1 MAYERQKNIFL
12 YLLNSDEALSGREL
26 SKIFNVTTRTIR
38 SDIKSLNELL
48 KKHNIGISSSKQD
61 GYFISDEDKAK
72 GFEIVEEVLNKEVN
86 LVGIPSTPSER
97 FAFIVFK
104 LAFALDYITMEE
116 IADMLFVSK
125 TTVYLDIQK
134 IMEFLSSFPNLELE
148 ISPIKGMK
156 LKGDE
161 RSKRFLISNI
171 LKREKTYDDLML
183 SKAFYYAFNDKKTNL
198 NNEMLFLYETIINIL
213 NKHGY
218 ILTDADVNLLVKD
231 ILISIK
237 RIQMG
242 FTVEEAIIED
252 LDLTIAEDLKKEVE
266 DYFNIL
272 INERELEYFQQS
284 FNAKRLLN
292 VESDKYVLKT
302 EAQIIVEEFIIDIKN
317 KFNIDFT
324 QNESF
329 RNNLILHLNPMI
341 ERIKNN
347 YFEANPLTNQIKTN
361 YPLAFEISM
370 LIVPIINEKLGVI
383 INEAEVSYIALHVA
397 VALDEKN
404 KKSNIAIICGS
415 GLGTARLVMSKISS
429 YYGEWINIIG
439 YFPIYKLDNILKG
452 EYGKVDLIVSTI
464 PITYRGE
471 IPIIQVNPLIN
482 EEDLM
487 KLGQYIGNPI
497 MQIKNSGIKELKYQ
511 IFREELFKYFTE
523 EISYFGAISELVKM
537 LKLENYIDDK
547 DKFYESVILR
557 ENLFSTILDEEI
569 AIPHPMESMSKT
581 TVVSVG
587 IFKNPI
593 VHNGKKVKIIFLFAV
608 NAKED
613 EKLKVLY
620 SLLQEILESKETIE
634 TLYKSKNFDDFI
646 ENIKL

>member
-1 MAYERQKNIFL
+1 MTYERQKNIFL
-12 YLLNSDEALSGREL
+12 YLLNSGKALSGKEL

-38 SDIKSLNELL
+38 SDIKFLNELL
-48 KKHNIGISSSKQD
+48 KKYDIGISSSKQD
-61 GYFISDEDKAK
+61 GYFISDKQRAK
-72 GFEIVEEVLNKEVN
+72 GFEIAKEVFNKEIN
-86 LVGIPSTPSER
+86 LMGIPNTPSER

-104 LAFALDYITMEE
+104 LVFEIDYITMEE

-125 TTVYLDIQK
+125 TTVYMDIQK
-134 IMEFLSSFPNLELE
+134 IIEFLSEFSNLDLE
-148 ISPIKGMK
+148 ISPIRGMK

-183 SKAFYYAFNDKKTNL
+183 SKAFYYAFNDQNIDL
-198 NNEMLFLYETIINIL
+198 NNEMLFLYEIIINIL
-213 NKHGY
+213 NKQGY
-218 ILTDADVNLLVKD
+218 ILTDVDVNLLVKD

-242 FTVEEAIIED
+242 FTVDEETKED
-252 LDLTIAEDLKKEVE
+252 LDLTIAKALKKEVE
-266 DYFNIL
+266 GYFNIS
-272 INERELEYFQQS
+272 INKRELEYFQQS

-292 VESDKYVLKT
+292 VNRDKYVLKT
-302 EAQIIVEEFIIDIKN
+302 EAQRIVEEFIIEIKN
-317 KFNIDFT
+317 KFNIDFI
-324 QNESF
+324 QNENF

-347 YFEANPLTNQIKTN
+347 YFEENSLTNQIKAN

-397 VALDEKN
+397 VALNERN
-404 KKSNIAIICGS
+404 QKSNIAIICGS
-415 GLGTARLVMSKISS
+415 GLGTARLVMSKIVS
-429 YYGEWINIIG
+429 YYGEWINIVG

-464 PITYRGE
+464 PIINISE
-471 IPIIQVNPLIN
+471 IPIIQVNPLISK
-482 EEDLM
+482 EDLM
-487 KLGQYIGNPI
+487 KIGQCIGSPLTR
-497 MQIKNSGIKELKYQ
+497 IKNSVVKELKYE
-511 IFREELFKYFTE
+511 IFRRKLFKCFTE
-523 EISYFGAISELVKM
+523 EISYFNAILELVEM
-537 LKLENYIDDK
+537 LKIENYIEDEK
-547 DKFYESVILR
+547 KFYQSVIMR

-569 AIPHPMESMSKT
+569 AIPHPMESMSEA

-587 IFKNPI
+587 IFENPI
-593 VHNGKKVKIIFLFAV
+593 VHNGKRIKIIFLFAV

-620 SLLQEILESKETIE
+620 CLLQEILESEETIE
-634 TLYKSKNFDDFI
+634 MLYKSKNFDDFI

>member
-12 YLLNSDEALSGREL
+12 HLLNSDKALSGKEL

-38 SDIKSLNELL
+38 SDIKFLNESL
-48 KKHNIGISSSKQD
+48 KKYDIGISSSKQD
-61 GYFISDEDKAK
+61 GYFISEKQKAK
-72 GFEIVEEVLNKEVN
+72 GFEIVKEVFNKEIN
-86 LVGIPSTPSER
+86 LMGTPNTPSER

-104 LAFALDYITMEE
+104 LAFAIDFITMEE

-134 IMEFLSSFPNLELE
+134 IMEFLSGFPNLDLQ

-183 SKAFYYAFNDKKTNL
+183 SKAFYHAFDDKNTNL
-198 NNEMLFLYETIINIL
+198 NSEMLFLYETIINIL
-213 NKHGY
+213 NKYGY
-218 ILTDADVNLLVKD
+218 ILTDVDVNLLVKE

-242 FTVEEAIIED
+242 FTVDEKITED
-252 LDLTIAEDLKKEVE
+252 LDITIAKVLKKEVE
-266 DYFNIL
+266 GYFNIS
-272 INERELEYFQQS
+272 INKRELEYFQQS

-292 VESDKYVLKT
+292 VNRDKYVLKT
-302 EAQIIVEEFIIDIKN
+302 EAQMIVEDFIKEIKN
-317 KFNIDFT
+317 KYNIDFI
-324 QNESF
+324 QNENF
-329 RNNLILHLNPMI
+329 RNNLILHLNPML

-347 YFEANPLTNQIKTN
+347 YFEENPLTNQIKAN

-370 LIVPIINEKLGVI
+370 LIVPIINKKLGVI

-397 VALDEKN
+397 VALDEKSR
-404 KKSNIAIICGS
+404 KSNIAIICGS
-415 GLGTARLVMSKISS
+415 GLGTARLVMRKISS
-429 YYGEWINIIG
+429 YYGQWINIVG

-452 EYGKVDLIVSTI
+452 EYGKIDLIVSTI
-464 PITYRGE
+464 PIVNRNE

-487 KLGQYIGNPI
+487 KLGQCIGSPLTR
-497 MQIKNSGIKELKYQ
+497 IKNTGIRELKYQ
-511 IFREELFKYFTE
+511 IFKKELFKCFTE
-523 EISYFGAISELVKM
+523 ERNYFDAILELVNM
-537 LKLENYIDDK
+537 LKLENYIEDEK
-547 DKFYESVILR
+547 RFYESVIMR
-557 ENLFSTILDEEI
+557 ENLFSTILDEQI
-569 AIPHPMESMSKT
+569 AIPHPMESMSES

-593 VHNGKKVKIIFLFAV
+593 VHNGKKVKIIFMFAV

-620 SLLQEILESKETIE
+620 CLLQEILESRETIE

-646 ENIKL
+646 EKIKL